1 MKILAIVLFVLGL
14 ALAIL
19 TWFLGPSYGLD
30 SWMLRAAIGAA
41 LVLPVPLVWLFRWLA
56 ARKKARAGLSPKA
69 AAATLALVRDRLGKL
84 GKVLGASK
92 VSGGAQDLSTLP
104 WAVIVGP
111 RGAGKTASVLRA
123 RIEIPFTTAKP
134 DAPSDFEVHLT
145 RAGVVVDFGGRF
157 FAGPGTPD
165 LVDFGGAIEAVA
177 QAHPRKRIDA
187 VVLAFDVGAVLE
199 GRADYER
206 LATEARAVLETI
218 REASGYSPPVYV
230 VLEKAD
236 RIRGLAEA
244 YGVLASAERGQVLG
258 TLLENKPDSIR
269 ARLDATVARARTLG
283 LERLGQLEGP
293 QRFATV
299 AAHVELAAAVDRL
312 VPLLEKLYLPSSLGE
327 PARIAGVYFASTEQ
341 DGRTVSLLDGQLGF
355 GALPPPPPDPGAKP
369 TLRSYFAFELWAKV
383 ALGGGLATERSVVG
397 RRRRRAS
404 ALTWVG
410 GAAVLAGLWS
420 LFATLSFFSNQEL
433 LSRAQQSLTAAA
445 PPRNDEPTEIE
456 RHLSGLSGLARAVDE
471 LAEADR
477 VGAPLTQR
485 AFLYSGSALLR
496 PLTGVLDEHMRA
508 AFVEPASTE
517 VESALLDAKGS
528 DDVSRDYDLLKAY
541 LMVTEAKSRL
551 DVDQATRIWLA
562 AWQTQLHPAVAQNQ
576 ALLEPL
582 VRRFMQLLQ
591 KGLVTWRPTNTEAI
605 QIARRSAIA
614 RGAEYQRMVADA
626 ARDTPALTM
635 TAIAGNRY
643 ADVMTSKESIRG
655 LYTVQGWRK
664 VRGPL
669 GETPEGVSAWV
680 LEQYPSEDEL
690 IRNLEQEYLA
700 TFRSEWTKFLG
711 GLALKPAGNV
721 AEAGKLLDGLTSGDP
736 LYHVLVRRMK
746 QEMAFPTLAEEAQA
760 ALMKAGAKNPLVK
773 KADKLDDKVLPTRAP
788 NEVQQFFAPLLDT
801 IDPAPGPDG
810 APAPPALLPPYTAKL
825 AELATAIQ
833 EFAADEKPDT
843 SKLEP
848 TVAEARAR
856 ATELLRR
863 FEGRD
868 RLRAVL
874 EPLLQEPL
882 DGILARAGEKTA
894 EIRAG
899 NFAATVC
906 EPFYESLGG
915 KYPFALRKEE
925 ALLDDVIAFFGPS
938 GALKTFYESTLS
950 KDLVPRGDD
959 WVVESGRTV
968 DPEIVEFYR
977 VAMKVAQVFFPGA
990 ATEMTREFQVLPEQV
1005 ILPPKDAPKVSGFTL
1020 EVGEVKQTYEFGAER
1035 TWTFAWPTKIG
1046 NAKLALLG
1054 RGDLSSIETSGD
1066 WAWFRLI
1073 DRASKAEALEGGWHR
1088 VSWFLDGVEVRVR
1101 VRTTGRLNPLFEQRL
1116 YQRLECTRR

>member
-14 ALAIL
+14 ALAVA

-41 LVLPVPLVWLFRWLA
+41 LTLPVPLVWLFRWLA

-69 AAATLALVRDRLGKL
+69 AAATLALVRDRLAKL

-92 VSGGAQDLSTLP
+92 VTGGAQDLSALP
-104 WAVIVGP
+104 WAVVVGP
-111 RGAGKTASVLRA
+111 RGSGKTASVLRA

-157 FAGPGTPD
+157 FSGPGTPD
-165 LVDFGGAIEAVA
+165 LVDFGGAVEAVTL
-177 QAHPRKRIDA
+177 AHPRRRIDA

-199 GRADYER
+199 GRADHER
-206 LATEARAVLETI
+206 LATDARAVLEAL
-218 REASGYSPPVYV
+218 REASGYDPPVYV

-236 RIRGLAEA
+236 RIPGLAAA
-244 YGVLASAERGQVLG
+244 YGVLGTAERGQVLG
-258 TLLENKPDSIR
+258 TLLADPATIR
-269 ARLDATVARARTLG
+269 ARLAALVARARALG

-293 QRFATV
+293 QRVATV
-299 AAHVELAAAVDRL
+299 HAHVELAAAIDRI
-312 VPLLEKLYLPSSLGE
+312 VPLLEKLYVPSSLGE

-369 TLRSYFAFELWAKV
+369 VLRAYFAFELWAKV
-383 ALGGGLATERSVVG
+383 VLGMGLVTQRSVVG
-397 RRRRRAS
+397 KRRRRAA

-410 GAAVLAGLWS
+410 GAALLAGLWS

-433 LSRAQQSLTAAA
+433 LSHAQQSLTAAA
-445 PPRNDEPTEIE
+445 PPRNDEPAEIE
-456 RHLSGLSGLARAVDE
+456 RHLAGLAGLARVVDE

-477 VGAPLTQR
+477 IGAPLTQR
-485 AFLYSGSALLR
+485 AFLYSGSGLVR

-541 LMVTEAKSRL
+541 LMVTESRARL

-562 AWQTQLHPAVAQNQ
+562 AWQTQLHPQVAQNQ

-591 KGLVTWRPTNTEAI
+591 RGLVTWRPTNTEAI

-614 RGAEYQRMVADA
+614 RGAEYQRMVTDA

-635 TAIAGNRY
+635 TDITGNRY
-643 ADVMTSKESIRG
+643 ADVMSSKESVRG

-669 GETPEGVSAWV
+669 GEAPDGVSAWV
-680 LEQYPSEDEL
+680 LEQYPNDDEL
-690 IRNLEQEYLA
+690 VRNLEQEYLA
-700 TFRSEWTKFLG
+700 GFRSEWTKFLG
-711 GLALKPAGNV
+711 GIALKPAGNV
-721 AEAGKLLDGLTSGDP
+721 AEAGKLLDGLTAGDP
-736 LYHVLVRRMK
+736 LYHVLIRRMK
-746 QEMAFPTLAEEAQA
+746 QELAFPTLAEEAHA
-760 ALMKAGAKNPLVK
+760 AAMKAGAKNALVK
-773 KADKLDDKVLPTRAP
+773 KVDKLDDKLLPTRAP
-788 NEVQQFFAPLLDT
+788 NEVQQFFQPLLDT
-801 IDPAPGPDG
+801 IDPTPTADG
-810 APAPPALLPPYTAKL
+810 QKPPELLQQYTSKL
-825 AELATAIQ
+825 VELSEAIQ
-833 EFAADEKPDT
+833 KFAADEKPDV

-848 TVAEARAR
+848 TVAEARGR

-863 FEGRD
+863 LEGRD

-874 EPLLQEPL
+874 DPLLQQPL

-894 EIRAG
+894 EVRAG
-899 NFAATVC
+899 TFAATVC

-925 ALLDDVIAFFGPS
+925 ALLDDVTAFFGMS
-938 GALKTFYESTLS
+938 GALKAFYESTLS

-959 WVVESGRTV
+959 WVVEPGRTV

-977 VAMKVAQVFFPGA
+977 VAMKVAQVFFPGN

-1101 VRTTGRLNPLFEQRL
+1101 VRTSGRLNPLFEQRL